1 MKKALLP
8 ITLLAAAALLISC
21 KSDKAA
27 NDQTPKSTPTI
38 TAAVTASAGNKGTSE
53 QELDNGQK
61 DTSGEFKET
70 TLSVSGWEI
79 TIENVIRDD
88 TMNNA
93 SVVLGYTDA
102 TTNEYEVKAQ
112 DGYDYFLVKMKLS
125 KKESKENIEWDKM
138 TLTDSVG
145 NVYNRIDDI
154 FISDLGMKRLPG
166 TTLNFG
172 SSEGW
177 IAFEIKKDAKG
188 LTLTYDF
195 TDEDLHYS
203 FAD

>member
-1 MKKALLP
+1 MKKTLLP

-27 NDQTPKSTPTI
+27 NDQTPKNTPTV
-38 TAAVTASAGNKGTSE
+38 TAAISAPADNESDSA
-53 QELDNGQK
+53 QEPDSGQK
-61 DTSGEFKET
+61 GASGEFKET

-79 TIENVIRDD
+79 TIQNVMRDD
-88 TMNNA
+88 TMNNV

-102 TTNEYEVKAQ
+102 STNEYEVKAQ

-138 TLTDSVG
+138 TLTDSEG
-145 NVYNRIDDI
+145 NVYKRIDDI

-172 SSEGW
+172 SNEGW
-177 IAFEIKKDAKG
+177 IAFEIKKEAKG
-188 LTLTYDF
+188 LTLAYDF
-195 TDEDLHYS
+195 ADEDLSYG